1 MKITNRNNIPTTIAD
16 AMAKAQARYSK
27 GESWMSVT
35 GLQRPPRISILSK
48 KNWNKLEED
57 VSDSVWKLFGTTM
70 HNILEDGESS
80 SNSLI
85 KEERFFGDF
94 LGKKIS
100 GAVDLQ
106 EITDFGIE
114 IGDYKV
120 TKAISVMKNSFSI
133 PSWTLQLNAYA
144 ELCQVNKG
152 LPITRL
158 YICAFVRDHSPREA
172 ERNPEYPQSPIH
184 ILEIDRWTRE
194 QRVTW
199 IEDKVRMHET
209 AELID
214 ETTGDPPPCT
224 REDRWERGDKWAVKA
239 SADSTR
245 AKKVFTIKD
254 EAVAYASENSKWI
267 IEERLAEPIRCQS
280 YCEVSKFCNQ
290 YKEMKNEK
298 KR

>member
-133 PSWTLQLNAYA
+133 PSWTQQLNAYA

-184 ILEIDRWTRE
+184 ILEIDRWQENSGLLGLKIRCE
-194 QRVTW
+194 
-199 IEDKVRMHET
+199 
-209 AELID
+209 
-214 ETTGDPPPCT
+214 CT
-224 REDRWERGDKWAVKA
+224 RRLNSLTKLLVTHHLAREKIDGSEEINGQSKHLLIARELKRFSLLKMKLLL
-239 SADSTR
+239 TL
-245 AKKVFTIKD
+245 AKIP
-254 EAVAYASENSKWI
+254 NG
-267 IEERLAEPIRCQS
+267 
-280 YCEVSKFCNQ
+280 
-290 YKEMKNEK
+290 
-298 KR
+298 